1 MSTPDRLAAVALGC
15 VVAATSSFAHHGS
28 APHFEMSRDI
38 EIRGTVQRFEARNP
52 HSFVHVDVTDESGHT
67 VAWRCELNSIASIR
81 RLGIDESTFTA
92 GEQIRIVGHPAR
104 REAHECFF
112 REAELAD
119 GRIVRATESTDR
131 VTAAAKPSVVQDGV
145 LGTWVRKSFA
155 GGGVG
160 APRILDFLT
169 DEGRAAVAEYDAFRD
184 DPALRCS
191 PVGPT
196 RLWGN
201 PVQPFEIRKEGA
213 RIVLAFEFMDAVRE
227 VQMDTAEHP
236 AGGPRTVLGH
246 SVGRWDGDMLVLD
259 TANFAPGVVT
269 QYAQTGGDQYAG
281 VLHSDAY
288 HMTERLA
295 IKQNGDLEV
304 TWTHEDPKYF
314 TRAFDGG
321 PVTYERRPDLTVG
334 PYECERDR

>member
-1 MSTPDRLAAVALGC
+1 MIAPNKLAAVALGC
-15 VVAATSSFAHHGS
+15 VVATASSYGHHGS
-28 APHFEMSRDI
+28 APHFEMSRNI

-52 HSFVHVDVTDESGHT
+52 HSFVHVDVTDESGRT
-67 VAWRCELNSIASIR
+67 VAWRCELNSIASVR

-104 REAHECFF
+104 RDAHECYF

-119 GRIVRATESTDR
+119 GRIVRATESAER
-131 VTAAAKPSVVQDGV
+131 ATAAAKPAVVQKGV
-145 LGTWVRKSFA
+145 LGTWVRKNTA

-169 DEGRAAVAEYDAFRD
+169 DAGREAVAGYDAFRD

-201 PVQPFEIRKEGA
+201 PVQPFEIREEGS

-227 VQMDTAEHP
+227 VQMDTAAHP
-236 AGGPRTVLGH
+236 QGGPRTVLGH
-246 SVGRWDGDMLVLD
+246 SVGRWDGGALLLD

-269 QYAQTGGDQYAG
+269 QYAQTGGDQYSG

-288 HMTERLA
+288 HITERLA
-295 IKQNGDLEV
+295 LNENGDLEV
-304 TWTHEDPKYF
+304 TWTHEDAKYF

-321 PVTYERRPDLTVG
+321 PATFERRPDLAVG
-334 PYECERDR
+334 RYECERDR